1 DEDQVSFFFQP
12 SMYVNLPLSYS
23 RLETETNEKLADVYQ
38 RLLQAGVDRN
48 ESQRETNL
56 KETLSSLQHIFP
68 GESCQQPINDKF
80 PSFAKGVRLAVDVIQ
95 YKPAVERSMH
105 HACGNALVCDTMDVA
120 RYVCWERGQEV
131 KGTFFFFHLGV

>member
-1 DEDQVSFFFQP
+1 
-12 SMYVNLPLSYS
+12 MYVNLPLSYS

-68 GESCQQPINDKF
+68 GESCQQ
-80 PSFAKGVRLAVDVIQ
+80 
-95 YKPAVERSMH
+95 
-105 HACGNALVCDTMDVA
+105 
-120 RYVCWERGQEV
+120 V
-131 KGTFFFFHLGV
+131 KLSSY